1 MNVVGYVMLAISI
14 VLMIV
19 VIVLLVLMLK
29 KKSSSPMNNNDSLIL
44 NDMNN
49 QKNELITIIESRNSA
64 TMAKVDMVVTSVYK
78 LADQFGQF
86 MVNVEN
92 KIDLQRKDNSE
103 AILKMRQEN
112 TQEME
117 KMREVVDQKLSENI
131 EKRFNASFQQ
141 VTMRMQ
147 ELGQSLAEL
156 QNLQTSVKD
165 LNSIFKNVKT
175 RGTWGEVS
183 LESLLSQLLT
193 PEQYKTQYAIDKKSG
208 DQGGVD
214 FAIIMPGK
222 DNGTLILP
230 MDAKFPLEDYER
242 LIVASESGDKE
253 LTDSALKALIS
264 SVKNQA
270 KSISDKYI
278 KPPKTTDF
286 AIMYLPTEGLY
297 AEIAKQPG
305 VMEELQNR
313 YKVLISGPSTT
324 AALLNALRVG
334 FRTMAIEKRSKEI
347 ADVLVK
353 FQKDFAKFE
362 EYLDKMS
369 KNINTLQGSLEDAR
383 KKNVHIQ
390 KTLDKVSS
398 LDGTG
403 TPFIDENDVDI
414 PQLGVI
420 EDDE

>member
-1 MNVVGYVMLAISI
+1 MNVIGYVMLAISI
-14 VLMIV
+14 VLMLV
-19 VIVLLVLMLK
+19 VTVLLVLVLK
-29 KKSSSPMNNNDSLIL
+29 KKSDTPANNNDSLIL

-49 QKNELITIIESRNSA
+49 QKNELMILIGRSNSENVGRIDMLINTINQLTTRFDNFMINVD
-64 TMAKVDMVVTSVYK
+64 AKLDS
-78 LADQFGQF
+78 
-86 MVNVEN
+86 
-92 KIDLQRKDNSE
+92 QRKENSE

-117 KMREVVDQKLSENI
+117 KMRDVVDQKLSENI
-131 EKRFNASFQQ
+131 EKKFNQSFQQ
-141 VTMRMQ
+141 VTQRMQ

-156 QNLQTSVKD
+156 QTLQNSVKD
-165 LNSIFKNVKT
+165 LNGIFNNVKT

-183 LESLLSQLLT
+183 LESLLSQILS

-208 DQGGVD
+208 EQGGVD
-214 FAIIMPGK
+214 FAIVLPGK
-222 DNGTLILP
+222 DNGIVYLP
-230 MDAKFPLEDYER
+230 MDAKFPLEDYDR
-242 LIVASESGDKE
+242 LISASESGDKDSTE
-253 LTDSALKALIS
+253 SALKALILR
-264 SVKNQA
+264 VKTFA
-270 KSISDKYI
+270 KDISEKYI
-278 KPPKTTDF
+278 KPPITTDF
-286 AIMYLPTEGLY
+286 AVMYLPTEGLY

-305 VMEELQNR
+305 VMEELQNK

-324 AALLNALRVG
+324 AALLNSLRVG
-334 FRTMAIEKRSKEI
+334 FKTMAMEKRSKEI

-383 KKNVHIQ
+383 KKNSHIQ
-390 KTLDKVSS
+390 KTLNKVSS

-403 TPFIDENDVDI
+403 TPFIDDNDVDI

-420 EDDE
+420 EDDD

>member
-1 MNVVGYVMLAISI
+1 MNIIGYVMLGISI
-14 VLMIV
+14 ALMLV
-19 VIVLLVLMLK
+19 VIVLLVLVLK
-29 KKSSSPMNNNDSLIL
+29 KKSNTPVNNNDSLIL

-49 QKNELITIIESRNSA
+49 QKNEIMRLVERNNSDA
-64 TMAKVDMVVTSVYK
+64 IARVEALSGYINQLTNRFDNFMINIDAK
-78 LADQFGQF
+78 L
-86 MVNVEN
+86 EN
-92 KIDLQRKDNSE
+92 QRKDNNE
-103 AILKMRQEN
+103 AIAKMRLEN
-112 TQEME
+112 SQEME

-141 VTMRMQ
+141 VTQRMQ

-165 LNSIFKNVKT
+165 LNGIFKNVKT

-183 LESLLSQLLT
+183 LESLLSQILT

-208 DQGGVD
+208 EQGGVD

-242 LIVASESGDKE
+242 LIVASESGDKN
-253 LTDSALKALIS
+253 LTDSALKALIL
-264 SVKNQA
+264 SVKNEA
-270 KSISDKYI
+270 KSISEKYI

-305 VMEELQNR
+305 VMEELQNK

-334 FRTMAIEKRSKEI
+334 FKTMAIEKRSKEI

-362 EYLDKMS
+362 EYLEKMS
-369 KNINTLQGSLEDAR
+369 KNINTLQGSLEEAR
-383 KKNVHIQ
+383 KKNSHIQ

-403 TPFIDENDVDI
+403 TPFIDENDVDV
-414 PQLGVI
+414 PQIGEI
-420 EDDE
+420 QDDD

>member
-1 MNVVGYVMLAISI
+1 MNVIGYVMLAISI
-14 VLMIV
+14 VLMLV
-19 VIVLLVLMLK
+19 VTVLLVLVLK
-29 KKSSSPMNNNDSLIL
+29 KKSDTPANNNDSLIL

-49 QKNELITIIESRNSA
+49 QKNELMILIGRSNSENVGRIDMLINTINQLTTRFDNFMINVD
-64 TMAKVDMVVTSVYK
+64 AKLDS
-78 LADQFGQF
+78 
-86 MVNVEN
+86 
-92 KIDLQRKDNSE
+92 QRKENSE

-117 KMREVVDQKLSENI
+117 KMRDVVDQKLSENI
-131 EKRFNASFQQ
+131 EKKFNQSFQQ
-141 VTMRMQ
+141 VTQRMQ

-156 QNLQTSVKD
+156 QTLQNSVKD
-165 LNSIFKNVKT
+165 LNGIFNNVKT

-183 LESLLSQLLT
+183 LESLLSQILS

-208 DQGGVD
+208 EQGGVD
-214 FAIIMPGK
+214 FAIVVPGK
-222 DNGTLILP
+222 DKGIVYLP
-230 MDAKFPLEDYER
+230 MDAKFPLEDYDR
-242 LIVASESGDKE
+242 LISASESGDKDSTE
-253 LTDSALKALIS
+253 SALKALILR
-264 SVKNQA
+264 VKTFA
-270 KSISDKYI
+270 KDISEKYI
-278 KPPKTTDF
+278 KPPITTDF
-286 AIMYLPTEGLY
+286 AVMYLPTEGLY

-305 VMEELQNR
+305 VMEELQNK

-324 AALLNALRVG
+324 AALLNSLRVG
-334 FRTMAIEKRSKEI
+334 FKTMAMEKRSKEI

-383 KKNVHIQ
+383 KKNSHIQ
-390 KTLDKVSS
+390 KTLNKVSS

-403 TPFIDENDVDI
+403 TPFIDDNDVDI

-420 EDDE
+420 EDDD